1 MGLGNLN
8 PSLCALL
15 CGCVSVNI
23 HESGCE
29 YVYAMMHL
37 WWLKDSHEYQFFAF
51 VAIFVGH
58 FCVYYL
64 LTGWEATVILLSLA
78 PILF

>member
-23 HESGCE
+23 HESECE
-29 YVYAMMHL
+29 YVYAMMYL
-37 WWLKDSHEYQFFAF
+37 WWLKDNREYQFLAFAIF

-64 LTGWEATVILLSLA
+64 LTG
-78 PILF
+78 